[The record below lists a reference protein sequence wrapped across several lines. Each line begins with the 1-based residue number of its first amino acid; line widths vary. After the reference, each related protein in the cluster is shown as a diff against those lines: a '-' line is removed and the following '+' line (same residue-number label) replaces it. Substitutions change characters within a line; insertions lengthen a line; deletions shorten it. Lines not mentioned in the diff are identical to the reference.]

1 MKSELRIPKTEITTP
16 QPLDSGFGFRVSGF
30 FRTSVFEFRN

>member
-16 QPLDSGFGFRVSGF
+16 QPSDSNFEFRVSFGFRPS
-30 FRTSVFEFRN
+30 EFGPLL